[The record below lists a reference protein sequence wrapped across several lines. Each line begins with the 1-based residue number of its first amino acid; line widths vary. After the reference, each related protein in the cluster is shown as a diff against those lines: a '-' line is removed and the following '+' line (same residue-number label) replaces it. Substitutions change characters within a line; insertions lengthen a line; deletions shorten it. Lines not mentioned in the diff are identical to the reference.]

1 MPFSVVAAGVRNAAG
16 GRDMAKSGVSAGRTL
31 AAVAS
36 DVVAAGV
43 RGAARRRDI
52 SESSLSAGRTLAAVA
67 SDAARGRQDRR
78 MKVKLGN
85 GLCTGALL
93 FKSAC
98 GDYKLQVRKG
108 PRGRGL
114 FAARSFAR
122 GEDIATIAGY
132 METAA
137 VSGREC
143 WQWSHSEVFVMHPSC
158 PEHLGILANT
168 AAGKARNNARYV
180 QSPTDGA
187 PMLKLRATVRIAAG
201 AEILASYGRGYANA
215 INRSV
220 LRQMEH
226 WAASAEQLEQV
237 APVTFRRGAVKV
249 MSCAKCGRRVTS
261 AIRLS
266 HAKMCKH

>member
-16 GRDMAKSGVSAGRTL
+16 GRDMAKSGV
-31 AAVAS
+31 
-36 DVVAAGV
+36 
-43 RGAARRRDI
+43 
-52 SESSLSAGRTLAAVA
+52 SAGRTLAAVA

-158 PEHLGILANT
+158 PEHLGILGRVVCKVVIEIEDDVEAVALPT
-168 AAGKARNNARYV
+168 A
-180 QSPTDGA
+180 P
-187 PMLKLRATVRIAAG
+187 PLIAT
-201 AEILASYGRGYANA
+201 
-215 INRSV
+215 
-220 LRQMEH
+220 
-226 WAASAEQLEQV
+226 
-237 APVTFRRGAVKV
+237 
-249 MSCAKCGRRVTS
+249 
-261 AIRLS
+261 
-266 HAKMCKH
+266 